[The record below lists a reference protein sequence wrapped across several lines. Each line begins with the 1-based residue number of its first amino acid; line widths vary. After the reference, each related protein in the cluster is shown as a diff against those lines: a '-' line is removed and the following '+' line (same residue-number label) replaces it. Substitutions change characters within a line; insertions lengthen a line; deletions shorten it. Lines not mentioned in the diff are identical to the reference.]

1 MKTHKI
7 PQDIKALV
15 LDLILKKTD
24 FGWQLLNC
32 MIKEN
37 NVELDFG
44 HSHNPIILNSF
55 LFKLDDIETTRANLE
70 NWINQVKAPY
80 VK

>member
-37 NVELDFG
+37 DVELDFG

-70 NWINQVKAPY
+70 IWINQVKAPY